1 MLCAQG
7 CVGTAGGRPPAAHT
21 WGSQAAARRLPATV
35 NKPERL
41 DGPPGGS
48 SGAPPPLQHH
58 PSVNNTHLKSG
69 PSAAPRAS
77 ALRTLPPQEGA
88 LTANARLAG
97 GQRHQVALTRHRER
111 GGVQVSGETR
121 VVCGSG
127 GPILPSEVRGPPSLL
142 GASGFPQS
150 VTGRVVGCRSGQS
163 DSAQGSSRPHILR
176 SAGSVV
182 SRGTGLGQGDRRC
195 SSPREVW
202 ARPRPCR
209 LGPAP
214 ALCPPC
220 RPP

>member
-7 CVGTAGGRPPAAHT
+7 CVGTAGGRPPTART
-21 WGSQAAARRLPATV
+21 WGSQAAACRPPAAV

-69 PSAAPRAS
+69 PSAAPSAS

-127 GPILPSEVRGPPSLL
+127 APFSRLRSGGLPPCWGR
-142 GASGFPQS
+142 SGFPQS

-163 DSAQGSSRPHILR
+163 DNTQRSSRPHILC

-182 SRGTGLGQGDRRC
+182 SRGTGLGQDDRRC
-195 SSPREVW
+195 SYPT
-202 ARPRPCR
+202 
-209 LGPAP
+209 
-214 ALCPPC
+214 
-220 RPP
+220 